1 MKHEDML
8 KQLGVS
14 HDQLQDLFRKF
25 EAFFNSLDAQQQQ
38 VVKKSL
44 PTVEEAVQAFGAE
57 ATQDDLLTLF
67 KADVQRMPLAC
78 FLPLQSGK
86 AR

>member
-1 MKHEDML
+1 MNREDML
-8 KQLGVS
+8 AKLGVS

-25 EAFFNSLDAQQQQ
+25 EGFFNSLDAQQQQ
-38 VVKKSL
+38 VVKTSL
-44 PTVEEAVQAFGAE
+44 PSVKEAADAFGPE
-57 ATQDDLLTLF
+57 ASEADLLNLF
-67 KADVQRMPLAC
+67 QADEARPPLAC

>member
-1 MKHEDML
+1 MNREDML
-8 KQLGVS
+8 KQLGIS
-14 HDQLQDLFRKF
+14 HDQLQDLFQKF
-25 EAFFNSLDAQQQQ
+25 EAFFNSLDQQQQQ
-38 VVKKSL
+38 VVKTSL

-57 ATQDDLLTLF
+57 ATQDDLLNLF
-67 KADVQRMPLAC
+67 KADVQRPPLAC